1 MDGIMPNPTL
11 ERRLGDFMENR
22 QESSPQK
29 SGQESNGTVYSTTR
43 INILKFFKS
52 SYFCHFCGSDNSHSS
67 YFINRR
73 LSWQL
78 FRSSS
83 VTVYQVSETLPL
95 SYQFISYQM
104 GKGQVQTWQKRKY
117 NNSQPQFLCRW
128 DSLKKS
134 DYLYWK
140 KYGLRVGSRHPW
152 R

>member
-83 VTVYQVSETLPL
+83 VTVYQVSETYTTFILVYKLPDGKGPSSNL
-95 SYQFISYQM
+95 AKKKIQQQLASVFMQM
-104 GKGQVQTWQKRKY
+104 GQ
-117 NNSQPQFLCRW
+117 
-128 DSLKKS
+128 LKEI
-134 DYLYWK
+134 
-140 KYGLRVGSRHPW
+140 
-152 R
+152 